1 MENEERRRKFHESL
15 LNMLYPP
22 PSSPPHITQGR
33 DEEERVNLL
42 RDCLNVDHISE
53 ESGSS
58 SSSDDD
64 EGECESQKLT
74 RAQRKRLRKRKL
86 KRASSHRRKIIG
98 PLLPTNSDDGVV
110 DLRNEAQGVRCNVA
124 EKSDIGNDK
133 PGEPAACTNQN
144 KLKHRRMAKNLAR
157 ERSIPSLTENRHQDC
172 DRCSNTK
179 RLARES

>member
-64 EGECESQKLT
+64 EGECGSQKLT

-133 PGEPAACTNQN
+133 PGKRIDIKTVTVAVTPKGWLE
-144 KLKHRRMAKNLAR
+144 NL
-157 ERSIPSLTENRHQDC
+157 SFLTLQQQSKVSSC
-172 DRCSNTK
+172 
-179 RLARES
+179 